1 MLLKVLRCASKS
13 SEVFLKFRV
22 FLKFWGGYKVPEMLL
37 EELEDA
43 LLGAE
48 RTAMGNV
55 PELGFEERVGP
66 L

>member
-1 MLLKVLRCASKS
+1 MVDHEFHELNEFAKIVVVALLQV
-13 SEVFLKFRV
+13 
-22 FLKFWGGYKVPEMLL
+22 GL

-48 RTAMGNV
+48 RTAMGNI